1 MTDRDDVRQPSTS
14 DPRVGAPRASQTGTV
29 ARVGFDDPGL
39 RPLPTDKLDY
49 HVPHP
54 DAHPESHEHSDVPI
68 RPLVWALGSIAA
80 LCVVSFV
87 LLYWLFGRY
96 DRQQQAQEV
105 RRTAVPDAKPP
116 VPEPRLEGIPGHSTN
131 PERQDVGALKA
142 RYRQE
147 LSGWGRGEG
156 GTATVPIERAMDLA
170 LERNLFKTGG
180 GGGGAQQGPARP
192 QPANRPVNATP
203 RQGAAR

>member
-1 MTDRDDVRQPSTS
+1 MTDRDEPRQPTTS

-54 DAHPESHEHSDVPI
+54 DAHPEAHEHSDVPI

-96 DRQQQAQEV
+96 DQQQKAQEV
-105 RRTAVPDAKPP
+105 ARTAVPAAKPP
-116 VPEPRLEGIPGHSTN
+116 VPEPRLEGIPGYSKN
-131 PERQDVGALKA
+131 PERQDVNALRA
-142 RYRQE
+142 RHREE

-156 GTATVPIERAMDLA
+156 GTAVVPIERAMELA
-170 LERNLFKTGG
+170 LERNLFKTANVGATNAPG
-180 GGGGAQQGPARP
+180 QRQPATRPANAPQRQGGAR
-192 QPANRPVNATP
+192 
-203 RQGAAR
+203 